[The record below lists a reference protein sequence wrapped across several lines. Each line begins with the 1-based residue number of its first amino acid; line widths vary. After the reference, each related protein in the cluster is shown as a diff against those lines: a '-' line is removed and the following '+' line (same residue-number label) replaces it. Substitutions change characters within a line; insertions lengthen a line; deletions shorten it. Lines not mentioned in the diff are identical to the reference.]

1 MNKYIPEILKDK
13 FQLFTKYFYVCF
25 YGLVAICLSLSLL
38 SFNINDNS
46 FLTSSSEPTHNILGP
61 IGAYVSS
68 FLFYTFGLMSYGI
81 IIFFLTFTLKIF
93 FNQRLNLL
101 FLRLLFFFISLI
113 LLPLSLLEVAIELK
127 FYEGIY
133 SWGFFTHK
141 IFNLHQ
147 VTYLNYSLSF
157 AGAILFLYTQ
167 NILYFKMPRV
177 KLSKV
182 FQYEEVNL
190 KKQTQKKEPVM
201 LNRSMSTTN
210 AREDNDEVN
219 YSSNAPSNLKQNKI
233 NKFSTPS
240 LDILDSNEPI
250 RNNKKKLE
258 NIEQSSGLLEK
269 VFADFNIEIKVI
281 NVKLGPVVTLFEI
294 LPSAGTKINTIIN
307 LAGDISRSMGVGAVR
322 IAQIYGTQYLGV
334 EVPNSQRETV
344 TIKELLSDINFKD
357 TTHKIPIC
365 IGKDISGNIEV
376 IDLSKTPHLLVA
388 GTTGSGKSVFI
399 NTLLTSILYKFS
411 PKDLR
416 LILIDPKMLELSVY
430 NDIAHLLTPVV
441 TEPKKAIIALKWV
454 CKEMERRYSLMN
466 EENTRSLEGYN
477 QKSLEKLPFIVVFID
492 EMADLMMTAGKE
504 VEHYVQRLAQM
515 ARACGIHLVM
525 ATQRPSVDI
534 ITGSIKANFPSRIS
548 FQVASKYDS
557 RTVLGEIGAEQLL
570 GNGDMLM
577 SKNGASL
584 IRYQSAFISDNEVN
598 KLIKEIKS
606 SQEVNYLKELDEIIK
621 NNDESFDTLSDEDE
635 ELITKSID
643 LIKSTNKASTSFLQR
658 NFQIGY
664 NKAARVMEALEQR
677 GVVSS
682 PNHTGKR
689 DILIN
694 AEIN

>member
-1 MNKYIPEILKDK
+1 MKNNYIPEVFKEKILSSLKYLYA
-13 FQLFTKYFYVCF
+13 FFLLLISALSALALFTFD
-25 YGLVAICLSLSLL
+25 
-38 SFNINDNS
+38 INDNS
-46 FLTSSSEPTHNILGP
+46 FLTSTSAMPQNLLGNF
-61 IGAYVSS
+61 GSYYAS
-68 FLFYTFGLMSYGI
+68 FIFYTFGVFGYMI
-81 IIFFLTFTLKIF
+81 VIFFLINSILVLINKSPKYIF
-93 FNQRLNLL
+93 I
-101 FLRLLFFFISLI
+101 RLLWFFISLTLI
-113 LLPLSLLEVAIELK
+113 PQTLLTLKIEFSFIESIEIWGVFSNYLHSIYDLNYISYALSFV
-127 FYEGIY
+127 
-133 SWGFFTHK
+133 GFFIYVLSQNITSLFKFPRIKFNK
-141 IFNLHQ
+141 IFKDNKQ
-147 VTYLNYSLSF
+147 KDSRNY
-157 AGAILFLYTQ
+157 
-167 NILYFKMPRV
+167 
-177 KLSKV
+177 KV
-182 FQYEEVNL
+182 
-190 KKQTQKKEPVM
+190 KKEPII
-201 LNRSMSTTN
+201 NNISSTYSNEQKESMEENDVIEISKQKKTFFSPSL
-210 AREDNDEVN
+210 EILESDN
-219 YSSNAPSNLKQNKI
+219 SSAKQIDKENIKANSNL
-233 NKFSTPS
+233 
-240 LDILDSNEPI
+240 
-250 RNNKKKLE
+250 LE
-258 NIEQSSGLLEK
+258 Q
-269 VFADFNIEIKVI
+269 VFQDFNIDIQVV

-294 LPSAGTKINTIIN
+294 LPAAGIKINTIIN
-307 LAGDISRSMGVGAVR
+307 LADDISRSMGVGAVR

-334 EVPNSQRETV
+334 EVPNDQRETV
-344 TIKELLSDINFKD
+344 TIKELLSNDNFKN
-357 TTHKIPIC
+357 TSSKIPIC

-399 NTLLTSILYKFS
+399 NTLLASILYKFS
-411 PKDLR
+411 PEELR

-477 QKSLEKLPFIVVFID
+477 QKSIEKLPFIVVFID

-577 SKNGASL
+577 SKNGGNI

-598 KLIKEIKS
+598 KLIKEIKK
-606 SQEVNYLKELDEIIK
+606 SQTVKYLDELEEIIK
-621 NNDESFDTLSDEDE
+621 NNDENFDSLSDEDE
-635 ELITKSID
+635 ILITKSID

-658 NFQIGY
+658 NFQVGY
-664 NKAARVMEALEQR
+664 NKAARIMEALEQR
-677 GVVSS
+677 GVVSA
-682 PNHTGKR
+682 PNHAGKR

-694 AEIN
+694 Q

>member
-1 MNKYIPEILKDK
+1 MKNNYIPGIFKEKIMQSVRYLYALFFLLISIL
-13 FQLFTKYFYVCF
+13 F
-25 YGLVAICLSLSLL
+25 GLALL
-38 SFNINDNS
+38 TFDINDNS
-46 FLTSSSEPTHNILGP
+46 FLTSTSNLSQNILGDT
-61 IGAYVSS
+61 GSYFAS
-68 FLFYTFGLMSYGI
+68 FIFYTFGILGYLVVFFFLIFSVLIVLKRPPRYIFIRLLLFFTSLIIIPQTLIDLGIEFLFIESIQVWGVFSMHLYKLHEINYISYALSFFGI
-81 IIFFLTFTLKIF
+81 IIFIF
-93 FNQRLNLL
+93 SQN
-101 FLRLLFFFISLI
+101 
-113 LLPLSLLEVAIELK
+113 
-127 FYEGIY
+127 
-133 SWGFFTHK
+133 
-141 IFNLHQ
+141 IFNLFIIPKIDISKLFKFNERK
-147 VTYLNYSLSF
+147 VNTLNKVKKDPLINNISSF
-157 AGAILFLYTQ
+157 LDETDSKIEKEDKNEQLDIQ
-167 NILYFKMPRV
+167 N
-177 KLSKV
+177 
-182 FQYEEVNL
+182 
-190 KKQTQKKEPVM
+190 
-201 LNRSMSTTN
+201 
-210 AREDNDEVN
+210 N
-219 YSSNAPSNLKQNKI
+219 YHS
-233 NKFSTPS
+233 PS
-240 LDILDSNEPI
+240 LDILDT
-250 RNNKKKLE
+250 NKPTDKNRSDKE
-258 NIEQSSGLLEK
+258 NIKANSELLER
-269 VFADFNIEIKVI
+269 VFEDFNIDIQVI

-294 LPSAGTKINTIIN
+294 LPAAGIKINTIIN
-307 LAGDISRSMGVGAVR
+307 LADDISRSMGVGAVR

-334 EVPNSQRETV
+334 EVPNDQRETV
-344 TIKELLSDINFKD
+344 TIKELLSNENFKN
-357 TTHKIPIC
+357 TSLKIPIC

-399 NTLLTSILYKFS
+399 NTLLASVLYKFS
-411 PKDLR
+411 PRELR

-477 QKSLEKLPFIVVFID
+477 QKSIEKLPFILVFID

-577 SKNGASL
+577 SKNGGNI

-598 KLIKEIKS
+598 KLIKEIKR
-606 SQEVNYLKELDEIIK
+606 SQTVEYLDELDEIIK
-621 NNDESFDTLSDEDE
+621 NNDENFDNLSEEDE
-635 ELITKSID
+635 ILVSKAID

-658 NFQIGY
+658 NFQVGY
-664 NKAARVMEALEQR
+664 NKAARIMEALEQR
-677 GVVSS
+677 GVVSQ
-682 PNHTGKR
+682 PNHAGKR

-694 AEIN
+694 Q

>member
-1 MNKYIPEILKDK
+1 MNNKYIPEILKEK
-13 FQLFTKYFYVCF
+13 LSIFVSYTYATFILLISIIIFLALF
-25 YGLVAICLSLSLL
+25 
-38 SFNINDNS
+38 SFNINDSS
-46 FLTSSSEPTHNILGP
+46 FLTYSSNETKNFLGP
-61 IGAYVSS
+61 IGSYIASFILYTFGTMGYFVSS
-68 FLFYTFGLMSYGI
+68 FFLIYSIFVFLKKNLNYIFIRLVGLI
-81 IIFFLTFTLKIF
+81 ISIILIP
-93 FNQRLNLL
+93 Q
-101 FLRLLFFFISLI
+101 SLI
-113 LLPLSLLEVAIELK
+113 FWEIEFS
-127 FYEGIY
+127 FYEQIEFWGIF
-133 SWGFFTHK
+133 SK
-141 IFNLHQ
+141 QIFNLHQ
-147 VTYLNYSLSF
+147 SNYISYLTSILGIFLFMISQSIWSF
-157 AGAILFLYTQ
+157 IT
-167 NILYFKMPRV
+167 FK
-177 KLSKV
+177 KIS
-182 FQYEEVNL
+182 F
-190 KKQTQKKEPVM
+190 KKIFVRRKISNTSQKIKKEPTII
-201 LNRSMSTTN
+201 NSPIRATTK
-210 AREDNDEVN
+210 EDKNFYVEENFDNNIGND
-219 YSSNAPSNLKQNKI
+219 YSS
-233 NKFSTPS
+233 PS
-240 LDILDSNEPI
+240 LDILDSNKVI
-250 RNNKKKLE
+250 SNNINKK
-258 NIEQSSGLLEK
+258 NIDESSILLEK
-269 VFADFNIEIKVI
+269 VFSDFNIDIKVI
-281 NVKLGPVVTLFEI
+281 NVKLGPVITLFEI

-322 IAQIYGTQYLGV
+322 ISQIYGTQFLGV
-334 EVPNSQRETV
+334 EVPNTNREQV
-344 TIKELLSDINFKD
+344 TIKELLSDENFKN
-357 TTHKIPIC
+357 TSHKIPIC

-399 NTLLTSILYKFS
+399 NTLLASILYKFS
-411 PKDLR
+411 PIELR

-477 QKSLEKLPFIVVFID
+477 QKSIEKLPYIVVFID

-577 SKNGASL
+577 SKNGANL
-584 IRYQSAFISDNEVN
+584 IRYQSAFISDDEVN
-598 KLIKEIKS
+598 KLIKEIKK
-606 SQEVNYLKELDEIIK
+606 SQKVEYLEELDEIIK
-621 NNDESFDTLSDEDE
+621 NNDENFDALSDEDE
-635 ELITKSID
+635 ELISKSID

-664 NKAARVMEALEQR
+664 NKAARIMEALEQR
-677 GVVSS
+677 GVVSP

-689 DILIN
+689 EILIN
-694 AEIN
+694 N

>member
-1 MNKYIPEILKDK
+1 MKNNYIPDIIKEKILQSLRYLYAM
-13 FQLFTKYFYVCF
+13 FFFLISILT
-25 YGLVAICLSLSLL
+25 GLALI
-38 SFNINDNS
+38 SFDINDNS
-46 FLTSSSEPTHNILGP
+46 FLTSTSSMSNNLLGD
-61 IGAYVSS
+61 IGSYFAS
-68 FLFYTFGLMSYGI
+68 FIFYTFGVLGYLVI
-81 IIFFLTFTLKIF
+81 LFFFIYSLLILVKRPPRYF
-93 FNQRLNLL
+93 FI
-101 FLRLLFFFISLI
+101 RLLLFFISLI
-113 LLPLSLLEVAIELK
+113 IIPQALIVIGVELK
-127 FYEGIY
+127 FIDSIQEWGIFALHLY
-133 SWGFFTHK
+133 TLHELDYVSYALSIFGIVIYLFSQN
-141 IFNLHQ
+141 IFNLFSIPKINI
-147 VTYLNYSLSF
+147 TKIFKYNENKLKNYKS
-157 AGAILFLYTQ
+157 
-167 NILYFKMPRV
+167 V
-177 KLSKV
+177 
-182 FQYEEVNL
+182 
-190 KKQTQKKEPVM
+190 KKEP
-201 LNRSMSTTN
+201 LINRVSLSSVESEPKEEN
-210 AREDNDEVN
+210 KNDIEDLDLKSN
-219 YSSNAPSNLKQNKI
+219 YNS
-233 NKFSTPS
+233 PS
-240 LDILDSNEPI
+240 LDILDTDKPTD
-250 RNNKKKLE
+250 RNRSDKESIKANSE
-258 NIEQSSGLLEK
+258 LLER
-269 VFADFNIEIKVI
+269 VFEDFNIDIKVI

-294 LPSAGTKINTIIN
+294 LPAAGIKINTIIN
-307 LAGDISRSMGVGAVR
+307 LADDISRSMGVGAVR

-334 EVPNSQRETV
+334 EVPNDQRETV
-344 TIKELLSDINFKD
+344 TIKELLSNDNFKN
-357 TTHKIPIC
+357 TSLKIPIC

-399 NTLLTSILYKFS
+399 NTLLASVLYKFS
-411 PKDLR
+411 PKELR

-477 QKSLEKLPFIVVFID
+477 QKSIEKLPYIIVFID

-577 SKNGASL
+577 SKNGGNI

-598 KLIKEIKS
+598 KLIKEIKR
-606 SQEVNYLKELDEIIK
+606 SQAVEYLDELDEIIK
-621 NNDESFDTLSDEDE
+621 NNDENFDSLSDEDE
-635 ELITKSID
+635 ILVSKAID

-658 NFQIGY
+658 NFQVGY
-664 NKAARVMEALEQR
+664 NKAARIMEALEQR
-677 GVVSS
+677 GVVSP
-682 PNHTGKR
+682 PNHSGKR

-694 AEIN
+694 K

>member
-1 MNKYIPEILKDK
+1 M
-13 FQLFTKYFYVCF
+13 
-25 YGLVAICLSLSLL
+25 
-38 SFNINDNS
+38 
-46 FLTSSSEPTHNILGP
+46 
-61 IGAYVSS
+61 
-68 FLFYTFGLMSYGI
+68 
-81 IIFFLTFTLKIF
+81 
-93 FNQRLNLL
+93 
-101 FLRLLFFFISLI
+101 
-113 LLPLSLLEVAIELK
+113 
-127 FYEGIY
+127 
-133 SWGFFTHK
+133 
-141 IFNLHQ
+141 
-147 VTYLNYSLSF
+147 
-157 AGAILFLYTQ
+157 
-167 NILYFKMPRV
+167 
-177 KLSKV
+177 
-182 FQYEEVNL
+182 
-190 KKQTQKKEPVM
+190 
-201 LNRSMSTTN
+201 
-210 AREDNDEVN
+210 
-219 YSSNAPSNLKQNKI
+219 
-233 NKFSTPS
+233 
-240 LDILDSNEPI
+240 
-250 RNNKKKLE
+250 
-258 NIEQSSGLLEK
+258 EK
-269 VFADFNIEIKVI
+269 VFADFNIEINVI
-281 NVKLGPVVTLFEI
+281 NAKLGPVVTLFEI

-307 LAGDISRSMGVGAVR
+307 LAGDISRSMGVGPVR
-322 IAQIYGTQYLGV
+322 ISQIYGTQYLGV
-334 EVPNSQRETV
+334 EIPNSHRESV
-344 TIKELLSDINFKD
+344 SIKELLSNDNYVNSL
-357 TTHKIPIC
+357 HKIPIC

-411 PKDLR
+411 PEELR

-466 EENTRSLEGYN
+466 EEGTRSLEGYN
-477 QKSLEKLPFIVVFID
+477 QKSVEKLPFIVVFID

-598 KLIKEIKS
+598 KLIREIKK
-606 SQEVNYLKELDEIIK
+606 SQKVQYLEELDAIIK
-621 NNDESFDTLSDEDE
+621 NNDESFDTLSNEDE

-664 NKAARVMEALEQR
+664 NKAARIMEALEQR
-677 GVVSS
+677 GVVSP

-694 AEIN
+694 SEIN